1 MTRAEQAGVTTA
13 APTFTVLLG
22 SALLE
27 GRTKDTAVMLTL
39 TLTVMI
45 TVMLTLTL
53 TLAVR

>member
-27 GRTKDTAVMLTL
+27 GRMKDTAVMLTL